1 MQDPKLLAEYDDDF
15 WDLSLLVNLTVP
27 YLLTKAFLPPMIAQ
41 GWGRI
46 INISSGSGKR
56 GAVRRGAYSATKHG
70 LLGLTQTAAL
80 EVATTGVTVNAICPG
95 PIRTVMLT
103 RLLQHKAE
111 SEGQT
116 LAEVEKSTN
125 PMQRVLEPEEIADLA
140 VYLAS
145 DAAHGITG
153 QSLNDADGSRSILA
167 SHYQGKELNS
177 PNDIVVRENGDIF
190 FTDPTYGRR
199 AKGDHELYVADSPR
213 MHIRKFQVADDGS
226 LSGGEVFAES
236 TGEGTGA
243 PDGLKVA
250 STGHVFCA
258 GPGGV
263 HVYDPDDGICLG
275 VIRTPAFCA
284 NFTWG
289 GDDFL
294 TFFMTSSQHL
304 YRTRVKV
311 AGIPLF

>member
-1 MQDPKLLAEYDDDF
+1 MRLQDKVAFVTGSGRGIGRAIALALAREGADVVVTARTKSEIDEVAAEVKALGRTGFALPVDLSQREAIQPCVQEIFSRFPTVDILVNNAAIGGMQDPKLLAEYDDDF

-27 YLLTKAFLPPMIAQ
+27 YLLTKAVLPPMIAQ

-153 QSLNDADGSRSILA
+153 QSLN
-167 SHYQGKELNS
+167 
-177 PNDIVVRENGDIF
+177 VNGG
-190 FTDPTYGRR
+190 T
-199 AKGDHELYVADSPR
+199 V
-213 MHIRKFQVADDGS
+213 MH
-226 LSGGEVFAES
+226 
-236 TGEGTGA
+236 
-243 PDGLKVA
+243 
-250 STGHVFCA
+250 
-258 GPGGV
+258 
-263 HVYDPDDGICLG
+263 
-275 VIRTPAFCA
+275 
-284 NFTWG
+284 
-289 GDDFL
+289 
-294 TFFMTSSQHL
+294 
-304 YRTRVKV
+304 
-311 AGIPLF
+311 

>member
-1 MQDPKLLAEYDDDF
+1 MRLQDRVAFVTGGGRGIGRAIALALAREGADVVVTARTRSEIDEVAAEVKALGRTGFALPVDLSQREAIQPCVQEIFSRFPTVDILVNNAAIGGMQDPKLLAEYDDDF

-27 YLLTKAFLPPMIAQ
+27 YLLTKAFLPSMIAQ

-111 SEGQT
+111 SEGKT

-153 QSLNDADGSRSILA
+153 QSLN
-167 SHYQGKELNS
+167 
-177 PNDIVVRENGDIF
+177 VNGG
-190 FTDPTYGRR
+190 T
-199 AKGDHELYVADSPR
+199 V
-213 MHIRKFQVADDGS
+213 MH
-226 LSGGEVFAES
+226 
-236 TGEGTGA
+236 
-243 PDGLKVA
+243 
-250 STGHVFCA
+250 
-258 GPGGV
+258 
-263 HVYDPDDGICLG
+263 
-275 VIRTPAFCA
+275 
-284 NFTWG
+284 
-289 GDDFL
+289 
-294 TFFMTSSQHL
+294 
-304 YRTRVKV
+304 
-311 AGIPLF
+311 

>member
-1 MQDPKLLAEYDDDF
+1 MTIEIRDPRFLDIVDDGLELETLADGFRFTE
-15 WDLSLLVNLTVP
+15 
-27 YLLTKAFLPPMIAQ
+27 
-41 GWGRI
+41 
-46 INISSGSGKR
+46 
-56 GAVRRGAYSATKHG
+56 
-70 LLGLTQTAAL
+70 
-80 EVATTGVTVNAICPG
+80 G
-95 PIRTVMLT
+95 PIWHPREKHLIFSDIPSNRTH
-103 RLLQHKAE
+103 RWSE
-111 SEGQT
+111 SEG
-116 LAEVEKSTN
+116 LSVH
-125 PMQRVLEPEEIADLA
+125 REPSERSNGNTYDRQGRMLSCE
-140 VYLAS
+140 
-145 DAAHGITG
+145 HGT
-153 QSLNDADGSRSILA
+153 SSVTREDADGSRSILA

-199 AKGDHELYVADSPR
+199 AKGDPELDFQGVYKIDGANGALTLLRSDFEQPNGLAFTVDDHELYVADSPR
-213 MHIRKFQVADDGS
+213 MHIRKFQVDDDGS

>member
-1 MQDPKLLAEYDDDF
+1 M
-15 WDLSLLVNLTVP
+15 LSCEHGT
-27 YLLTKAFLPPMIAQ
+27 
-41 GWGRI
+41 
-46 INISSGSGKR
+46 SS
-56 GAVRRGAYSATKHG
+56 
-70 LLGLTQTAAL
+70 
-80 EVATTGVTVNAICPG
+80 VT
-95 PIRTVMLT
+95 R
-103 RLLQHKAE
+103 E
-111 SEGQT
+111 
-116 LAEVEKSTN
+116 
-125 PMQRVLEPEEIADLA
+125 
-140 VYLAS
+140 
-145 DAAHGITG
+145 
-153 QSLNDADGSRSILA
+153 DADGSRSILA

-199 AKGDHELYVADSPR
+199 AKGDPELDFQGVYKIDGANGALTLLRSDFEQPNGLAFTVDDHELYVADSPR

>member
-1 MQDPKLLAEYDDDF
+1 MTIEIRDPRFLDIVDDGLELETLADGFRFTE
-15 WDLSLLVNLTVP
+15 
-27 YLLTKAFLPPMIAQ
+27 
-41 GWGRI
+41 
-46 INISSGSGKR
+46 
-56 GAVRRGAYSATKHG
+56 
-70 LLGLTQTAAL
+70 
-80 EVATTGVTVNAICPG
+80 G
-95 PIRTVMLT
+95 PIWHPALTLLRSDFEQPNGLAFTV
-103 RLLQHKAE
+103 
-111 SEGQT
+111 
-116 LAEVEKSTN
+116 
-125 PMQRVLEPEEIADLA
+125 D
-140 VYLAS
+140 
-145 DAAHGITG
+145 
-153 QSLNDADGSRSILA
+153 
-167 SHYQGKELNS
+167 
-177 PNDIVVRENGDIF
+177 
-190 FTDPTYGRR
+190 
-199 AKGDHELYVADSPR
+199 DHELYVADSPR